1 MSKLIPFNSIDG
13 DVKFKLEVVDEA
25 EIVLVDVSVS
35 TSQFRKFWPIAD
47 SLCWDEEKAEF
58 VPRYKSS
65 YLQGATEF
73 SNRAL
78 LAFAAGQY
86 YLRAD
91 QGRKDESEG
100 VTSDESLTAMELD
113 RENSRLDE
121 CLQNSIAREDKT
133 AEVNRQL
140 QLRIRDLEA
149 EVESKNSAIK
159 GHQRRID
166 ELLKHSQNLSA
177 QNVEFSLELESK
189 KTLLEALDKSLE
201 TLMADK
207 DRLEAAAKSAIDLE
221 NKAAETNSQLALRI
235 RELEAELESQ
245 KALREE
251 SDRSLD
257 GSIANAN
264 NQYKLACEAR
274 EALSRAREDAEF
286 YRIGMQRIAEIANRK
301 PFEDC

>member
-1 MSKLIPFNSIDG
+1 
-13 DVKFKLEVVDEA
+13 
-25 EIVLVDVSVS
+25 
-35 TSQFRKFWPIAD
+35 
-47 SLCWDEEKAEF
+47 
-58 VPRYKSS
+58 
-65 YLQGATEF
+65 
-73 SNRAL
+73 
-78 LAFAAGQY
+78 
-86 YLRAD
+86 
-91 QGRKDESEG
+91 
-100 VTSDESLTAMELD
+100 MELD

>member
-1 MSKLIPFNSIDG
+1 M
-13 DVKFKLEVVDEA
+13 
-25 EIVLVDVSVS
+25 
-35 TSQFRKFWPIAD
+35 T
-47 SLCWDEEKAEF
+47 
-58 VPRYKSS
+58 
-65 YLQGATEF
+65 T
-73 SNRAL
+73 RAF

-121 CLQNSIAREDKT
+121 CLQNSIAREDKM

-140 QLRIRDLEA
+140 QLRIRD
-149 EVESKNSAIK
+149 
-159 GHQRRID
+159 
-166 ELLKHSQNLSA
+166 
-177 QNVEFSLELESK
+177 
-189 KTLLEALDKSLE
+189 
-201 TLMADK
+201 
-207 DRLEAAAKSAIDLE
+207 
-221 NKAAETNSQLALRI
+221 
-235 RELEAELESQ
+235 LEAELESQ

>member
-1 MSKLIPFNSIDG
+1 MSKPIPFNSIDG
-13 DVKFKLEVVDEA
+13 DVKFKIEVVGEA

-100 VTSDESLTAMELD
+100 VTSDESLMAMELD

-121 CLQNSIAREDKT
+121 CLQNSIAHEDKM

-140 QLRIRDLEA
+140 QLRIRD
-149 EVESKNSAIK
+149 
-159 GHQRRID
+159 
-166 ELLKHSQNLSA
+166 
-177 QNVEFSLELESK
+177 
-189 KTLLEALDKSLE
+189 
-201 TLMADK
+201 
-207 DRLEAAAKSAIDLE
+207 
-221 NKAAETNSQLALRI
+221 
-235 RELEAELESQ
+235 LEAELESQ

>member
-1 MSKLIPFNSIDG
+1 MSKPIPFNSIDG
-13 DVKFKLEVVDEA
+13 DVKFELEVVDGTK
-25 EIVLVDVSVS
+25 IVLVDVSVS
-35 TSQFRKFWPIAD
+35 TSQFRKFWPLAD
-47 SLCWDEEKAEF
+47 SLCWDEENAEF

-65 YLQGATEF
+65 YLQNATEVTT
-73 SNRAL
+73 RAF

-121 CLQNSIAREDKT
+121 CLQNSIAREDKM

-149 EVESKNSAIK
+149 EVETKNSAIK
-159 GHQRRID
+159 GRQRRID

-207 DRLEAAAKSAIDLE
+207 DRLETAAKSAIDLE